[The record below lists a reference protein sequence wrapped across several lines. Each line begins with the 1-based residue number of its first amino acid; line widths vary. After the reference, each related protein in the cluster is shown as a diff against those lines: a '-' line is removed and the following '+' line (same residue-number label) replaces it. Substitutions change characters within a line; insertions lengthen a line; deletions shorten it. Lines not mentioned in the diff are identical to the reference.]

1 MALLAR
7 HRHVRYLFLMS
18 SSMETIAPGFLIA
31 APMLQD
37 PNFDGTVVLMCVH
50 NEQGAM
56 GLVIN
61 RPSPMTLGDIMEQL
75 GVSCV
80 SSFEQTA
87 MVGGPVALDSGLLLY
102 EADPASEL
110 GEGELAVT
118 DRLRLCPNREMLH
131 QIGRGEGP
139 LHYVMFLG
147 HSGWGPGQ
155 LEWEFS
161 QGAWIPAHMRDE
173 LIFDTPVEQRW
184 EEALRGEGLHP
195 GQMGTFKPQA

>member
-1 MALLAR
+1 MT
-7 HRHVRYLFLMS
+7 

-31 APMLQD
+31 APMLHD
-37 PNFDGTVVLMCVH
+37 PNFDRTVVLMCVH

-61 RPSPMTLGDIMEQL
+61 RPAPMTLRDIMDQL
-75 GVSCV
+75 GVTCGHRGD
-80 SSFEQTA
+80 QTA

-102 EADPASEL
+102 EAEPDTEVDADEL
-110 GEGELAVT
+110 EVT
-118 DRLRLCPNREMLH
+118 DSLRLCPNKELLH

-139 LHYVMFLG
+139 SRFMMFLG

-161 QGAWIPAHMRDE
+161 QGAWIPAKMRTE
-173 LIFDTPVEQRW
+173 LIFNTPVDDRW

-195 GQMGTFKPQA
+195 GQISSFKPQA

>member
-1 MALLAR
+1 
-7 HRHVRYLFLMS
+7 MS

-37 PNFDGTVVLMCVH
+37 PNFDRTVVLMCVH

-61 RPSPMTLGDIMEQL
+61 RPSPMTLKDIMDQL
-75 GVSCV
+75 GVDCDDDV
-80 SSFEQTA
+80 DQAA

-102 EADPASEL
+102 EAAPGTEL
-110 GEGELAVT
+110 GEDELEVT
-118 DRLRLCPNREMLH
+118 TELRLCPNRELLH
-131 QIGRGEGP
+131 RIGRGDGP
-139 LHYVMFLG
+139 HRFMMFLG

-161 QGAWIPAHMRDE
+161 QGAWIPAQMRSE
-173 LIFDTPVEQRW
+173 IIFSTPFEQRW

-195 GQMGTFKPQA
+195 AQISSFKPQA